1 MVVTTW
7 TADPTAVVSALSA
20 GSRTVLV
27 QLAFELS
34 DFLFPRLDLGITF
47 RERLFEFRDPCL
59 LLLHLHLFLELLY
72 LGGCLPAGG
81 RRPR

>member
-7 TADPTAVVSALSA
+7 TAAPATVASALSA
-20 GSRTVLV
+20 GSRAALA
-27 QLAFELS
+27 QIAFELS
-34 DFLFPRLDLGITF
+34 DLRILRLDLGITF

-59 LLLHLHLFLELLY
+59 LLLHLFLELLY
-72 LGGCLPAGG
+72 LGGCLPTGG

>member
-1 MVVTTW
+1 MVVTTL
-7 TADPTAVVSALSA
+7 TADPTTVVSALSA
-20 GSRTVLV
+20 GSRTMLV

-59 LLLHLHLFLELLY
+59 LLLHLFLELLY
-72 LGGCLPAGG
+72 LGGCLPTGG

>member
-7 TADPTAVVSALSA
+7 TADPTAVASALSA
-20 GSRTVLV
+20 GSRAVLV

-34 DFLFPRLDLGITF
+34 DLRILRLDLGITF

-59 LLLHLHLFLELLY
+59 LLLHLFLELLY
-72 LGGCLPAGG
+72 LGGCLPTGG